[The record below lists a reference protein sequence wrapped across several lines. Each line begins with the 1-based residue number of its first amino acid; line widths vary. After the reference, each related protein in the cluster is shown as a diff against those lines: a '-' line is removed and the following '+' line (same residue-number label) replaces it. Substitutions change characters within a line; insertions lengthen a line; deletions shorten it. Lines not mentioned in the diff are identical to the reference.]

1 MVILASLPFVGLTQS
16 ERDTKEGLVL
26 DFGYWNT
33 EWDPIEFGDG
43 WNGKTVLEKVC
54 EQKGYESVWL
64 PDGSLY
70 AVNTPDREDP
80 ADREHVNLVGMTW
93 RFYVHDGSGWLE
105 ILDPEG
111 TDISGYTMVSWAR
124 SAGADSLI
132 PCTDYTGFSYYSY
145 ADNGKNRITGQDL
158 KVVTLAPSV
167 TETVA
172 AVGGLPYIIGCDYY
186 SNYPQGIVDGKNN
199 GTIANTGGYVDPN
212 YEWII
217 KLHPDI
223 VFCDGDV
230 GQDVAVADKLR
241 KSGVDCVVLYRST
254 DIASMYNNIWICASA
269 LGMSEKANTVISSL
283 KKTIDDVSGI
293 AGATNKRVFV
303 ALSADPSPWTAG
315 NSTFMSDI
323 VSTAGGRNIF
333 DSQSSGWFMVSKE
346 QIYAK
351 QPQVLIIF
359 SEKEIKT
366 EEEYNAIL
374 DSLDPVWKSTP
385 AYKAEEKEVY
395 VFSANSA
402 DILSRPGPRLAE
414 ATELICK
421 ILNQEAFLQR
431 DPMDA
436 IPHFFG
442 NDYTDYLTYQGEP
455 LYE

>member
-1 MVILASLPFVGLTQS
+1 
-16 ERDTKEGLVL
+16 
-26 DFGYWNT
+26 
-33 EWDPIEFGDG
+33 
-43 WNGKTVLEKVC
+43 
-54 EQKGYESVWL
+54 
-64 PDGSLY
+64 
-70 AVNTPDREDP
+70 
-80 ADREHVNLVGMTW
+80 
-93 RFYVHDGSGWLE
+93 
-105 ILDPEG
+105 
-111 TDISGYTMVSWAR
+111 
-124 SAGADSLI
+124 
-132 PCTDYTGFSYYSY
+132 
-145 ADNGKNRITGQDL
+145 
-158 KVVTLAPSV
+158 
-167 TETVA
+167 
-172 AVGGLPYIIGCDYY
+172 
-186 SNYPQGIVDGKNN
+186 
-199 GTIANTGGYVDPN
+199 
-212 YEWII
+212 
-217 KLHPDI
+217 
-223 VFCDGDV
+223 
-230 GQDVAVADKLR
+230 
-241 KSGVDCVVLYRST
+241 
-254 DIASMYNNIWICASA
+254 
-269 LGMSEKANTVISSL
+269 MSENANTVISSL

-359 SEKEIKT
+359 SEKEVKT
-366 EEEYNAIL
+366 EEEYKAIL

-421 ILNQEAFLQR
+421 ILNQEAFMQR

-455 LYE
+455 LYG